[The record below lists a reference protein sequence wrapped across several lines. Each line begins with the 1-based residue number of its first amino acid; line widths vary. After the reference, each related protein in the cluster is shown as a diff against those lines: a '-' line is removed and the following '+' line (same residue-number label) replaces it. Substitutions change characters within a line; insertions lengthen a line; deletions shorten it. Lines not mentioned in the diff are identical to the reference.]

1 MRKIL
6 TLPPRVGTLD
16 TRLGRPIQATK
27 RMRGGNLQRRNRR
40 MFMRNPLCV
49 MCQAEGK
56 TTEAQVWDHIMPLSE
71 GGCESEANLQGLC
84 IAHHNIKS
92 AIEADRRSRY

>member
-6 TLPPRVGTLD
+6 TLQPRVARADLSIGSH
-16 TRLGRPIQATK
+16 IQPTK

-49 MCQAEGK
+49 MCQAEGR
-56 TTEAQVWDHIMPLSE
+56 TTEAQVWDHKMPLWE
-71 GGCESEANLQGLC
+71 GGSESEANLQGLC
-84 IAHHNIKS
+84 IPCHNLKS
-92 AIEADRRSRY
+92 AGEADRRARY

>member
-6 TLPPRVGTLD
+6 TLPPRVKTLD
-16 TRLGRPIQATK
+16 VSKGSKIVATK

-49 MCQAEGK
+49 MCEREGK
-56 TTEAQVWDHIMPLSE
+56 VTQATEFDHIMPLCD
-71 GGCESEANLQGLC
+71 GGSESEANLQGLC
-84 IAHHNIKS
+84 HAHHLAKS
-92 AIEADRRSRY
+92 KTETQNRSRY